1 MQVFYQPLISRNM
14 LHLILKIIMWILIV
28 LLVVLV
34 TFWTYGMITSKDFR
48 DANIEGWKASAREQ
62 GRKKRMKRPY
72 WTERQYKR
80 YLRTGNRNH
89 LVYDYED
96 EEDDDE

>member
-1 MQVFYQPLISRNM
+1 M

-34 TFWTYGMITSKDFR
+34 AFWTYGMITSKDFR

-62 GRKKRMKRPY
+62 ERKRKTKKRRGSSGGRTFSDEQY
-72 WTERQYKR
+72 ERYR
-80 YLRTGNRNH
+80 NTGNRNY
-89 LVYDYED
+89 LIDEDYEG
-96 EEDDDE
+96 